1 MPNLST
7 RGNQMEQQPSSLS
20 SLTGQSASTPENT
33 LIGIVQ
39 ELRLTAAEVQRGIS
53 VLYDC
58 EVKLADAE
66 NAYDRELQ
74 LAFMNAQGTVAD
86 RQAVS
91 RLQASD
97 KRLAADLAKAEYNRV
112 KAKLKALEMAQ
123 MSIQTQAR
131 LLETEIKTFR
141 G

>member
-1 MPNLST
+1 MNSLPTTNS
-7 RGNQMEQQPSSLS
+7 QQQPALS
-20 SLTGQSASTPENT
+20 PASLTEQSASTPENT

-97 KRLAADLAKAEYNRV
+97 KRLQADLAKAEYNRV

>member
-1 MPNLST
+1 VNSLPTTNS
-7 RGNQMEQQPSSLS
+7 QQQPALS
-20 SLTGQSASTPENT
+20 PASLTEQSASTPENT

-97 KRLAADLAKAEYNRV
+97 KRLQADLAKAEYNRV